1 MWGSV
6 VLAAPLNRRYRH
18 GMTTPPPEPPSNDA
32 ASSASTPEGSA
43 SSAPPSP
50 PPPTPEA
57 PKKRRWKLK
66 LTLLAI
72 LLVPLLFLVLYT
84 VIMLNYAYSSG
95 TKAGYLQRIEARGWF
110 CKTDEG
116 ELLITSAPG
125 VPAETWA
132 FSVRDDSIAQQL
144 LTRVGQRVVVRYEEH
159 RGLPTRCFGATSFFV
174 DSIL

>member
-1 MWGSV
+1 
-6 VLAAPLNRRYRH
+6 
-18 GMTTPPPEPPSNDA
+18 MTTPPPAPTPEDA
-32 ASSASTPEGSA
+32 AL
-43 SSAPPSP
+43 SAPPPPSESP
-50 PPPTPEA
+50 
-57 PKKRRWKLK
+57 KQRRWKLK
-66 LTLLAI
+66 LGLLAL

-132 FSVRDDSIAQQL
+132 FSVRNDSIAQEL

>member
-1 MWGSV
+1 
-6 VLAAPLNRRYRH
+6 
-18 GMTTPPPEPPSNDA
+18 MTTPPPAPTPEDA
-32 ASSASTPEGSA
+32 AL
-43 SSAPPSP
+43 SAPPPPSESP
-50 PPPTPEA
+50 
-57 PKKRRWKLK
+57 KQRRWKLK
-66 LTLLAI
+66 LGLLAL

-125 VPAETWA
+125 VPTETWA
-132 FSVRDDSIAQQL
+132 FSVRNDSIAQEL

>member
-1 MWGSV
+1 
-6 VLAAPLNRRYRH
+6 
-18 GMTTPPPEPPSNDA
+18 MTTPPPEPPAEDAAPSASTPDNA
-32 ASSASTPEGSA
+32 ASSAS
-43 SSAPPSP
+43 PPSP
-50 PPPTPEA
+50 LPEV

-66 LTLLAI
+66 LSLLAL

-132 FSVRDDSIAQQL
+132 FSVRNDSIAQEL
-144 LTRVGQRVVVRYEEH
+144 LTRVGQRVVVHYEEH

>member
-1 MWGSV
+1 
-6 VLAAPLNRRYRH
+6 
-18 GMTTPPPEPPSNDA
+18 MTTPPPEPPAEDAAPSASTPDNA
-32 ASSASTPEGSA
+32 ASSAS
-43 SSAPPSP
+43 PPSP
-50 PPPTPEA
+50 PPEV

-66 LTLLAI
+66 LSLLAL

-132 FSVRDDSIAQQL
+132 FSVRNDSIAQEL
-144 LTRVGQRVVVRYEEH
+144 LTRVGQRVVVHYEEH

>member
-1 MWGSV
+1 MS
-6 VLAAPLNRRYRH
+6 
-18 GMTTPPPEPPSNDA
+18 TPPPEPPADDA
-32 ASSASTPEGSA
+32 ASSAPAPDTAASSTP
-43 SSAPPSP
+43 PPSP
-50 PPPTPEA
+50 PPEA

-72 LLVPLLFLVLYT
+72 LLVPLLFLALYT

-132 FSVRDDSIAQQL
+132 FSVRNDSIAQEL

>member
-1 MWGSV
+1 
-6 VLAAPLNRRYRH
+6 
-18 GMTTPPPEPPSNDA
+18 MTTPPPEPPAEDA
-32 ASSASTPEGSA
+32 APSASTPDDAAASA
-43 SSAPPSP
+43 SPLSP
-50 PPPTPEA
+50 PPEA
-57 PKKRRWKLK
+57 AKKRRWKLK

-132 FSVRDDSIAQQL
+132 FSVRNDSIAQEL

>member
-1 MWGSV
+1 M
-6 VLAAPLNRRYRH
+6 
-18 GMTTPPPEPPSNDA
+18 
-32 ASSASTPEGSA
+32 
-43 SSAPPSP
+43 
-50 PPPTPEA
+50 
-57 PKKRRWKLK
+57 
-66 LTLLAI
+66 LAI

-95 TKAGYLQRIEARGWF
+95 TKAGYLQRIESRGWF

-132 FSVRDDSIAQQL
+132 FSVRDDSIAQEL
-144 LTRVGQRVVVRYEEH
+144 LSRVGQRVVVRYEEH